1 MTLSA
6 QIEHGFLGFRLAM
19 AFSVGRPGLTA
30 LFGPSGSGKS
40 TCINAIS
47 GLLKPESGHI
57 EINGRVVFDSASGL
71 NLPARQR
78 RIGYVFQ
85 DARLF
90 PHLSVNRNLDFGAR
104 RSPEPPSPAERAHI
118 IEMLGIG
125 HLLERRPAGLSG
137 GERQRVAL
145 GRALLMKP
153 SLLLLDEPLAAL
165 DQARKAEV
173 LPHLERLRD
182 EARIPIVLVSHALDD
197 VARLADDIVVVN
209 EGRSVAAGPVDEIL
223 SRLDL
228 LPLTGQSEP
237 MSVIVADVL
246 RHDAEG
252 GLTELGFNGGRLWVA
267 RIGADPGTQV
277 RLRIAARDVMLAL
290 EPPARISATNMIQGR
305 VAEIGSGPG
314 PYCDIRL
321 VCGGSI
327 LLARI
332 TRRSAERLG
341 LGPGSAV
348 IAVIKAVSVN
358 RRAGAAALNSP
369 VLNPQV

>member
-6 QIEHGFLGFRLAM
+6 HIEHRFGSFGLALE
-19 AFSVGRPGLTA
+19 FSISRPGLTA
-30 LFGPSGSGKS
+30 LFGPSGSGKT
-40 TCINAIS
+40 TCINIIS
-47 GLLKPESGHI
+47 GLLKPESGQI
-57 EINGRVVFDSASGL
+57 SINGQAVFDSATGL
-71 NLPARQR
+71 NLPARRR

-90 PHLSVNRNLDFGAR
+90 PHLTVNGNLDFGAR
-104 RSPEPPSPAERAHI
+104 RSPEPPSPAERTHI

-125 HLLERRPAGLSG
+125 HLLERRPAKLSG

-165 DQARKAEV
+165 DQARKGEV

-182 EARIPIVLVSHALDD
+182 EARIPIVLVSHVLDD
-197 VARLADDIVVVN
+197 VARLADDIVVIN
-209 EGRSVAAGPVDEIL
+209 EGRSVAAGPVEEIL

-228 LPLTGQSEP
+228 VTLTGQSEP
-237 MSVIVADVL
+237 MSVITADVL

-267 RIGADPGTQV
+267 RTDAGPGTQV
-277 RLRIAARDVMLAL
+277 RLRIAARDVVLAL
-290 EPPARISATNMIQGR
+290 VPPQQISATNMIHGQ
-305 VAEIGSGPG
+305 VAEILSGPG

-321 VCGGSI
+321 ICGGSI

-332 TRRSAERLG
+332 TRRSADRLG
-341 LGPGSAV
+341 LIPGREV

-358 RRAGAAALNSP
+358 RQAGAAM
-369 VLNPQV
+369 VLNLPGG